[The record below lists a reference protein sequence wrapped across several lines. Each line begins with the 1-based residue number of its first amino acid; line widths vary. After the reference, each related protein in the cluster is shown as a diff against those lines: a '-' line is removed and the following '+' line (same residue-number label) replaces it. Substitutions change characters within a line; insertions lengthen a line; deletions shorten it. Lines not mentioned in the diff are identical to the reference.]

1 MEKRAVV
8 GHIAALSSI
17 LIWGVTFVQTKILLE
32 YLSPVEILIFR
43 FAIALLILYAMH
55 PKRYRPS
62 VSDELKFIG
71 LGFSGIF
78 LYYILENVSLEYTQA
93 ANVGLLVSTSPL
105 LTAILAHFFLKN
117 EKLSLNLFIGF
128 FMAITGIFIMVFNKL
143 GGISV
148 GDMLAFL
155 GALSFGVYSVLLRNI
170 NSRYHYLYVTQKSF
184 LYGLIFMVIY
194 AFLTHSRFH
203 INVLGKPVVL
213 FNLLFLAIFA
223 SGVCFV
229 LWRIAVESI
238 GSVATSNYIY
248 LIPLLNAAAAVVV
261 LNEKITT
268 TLTVAGFLILGGLFV
283 SQKSS
288 FFKQVQKH
296 ETV

>member
-1 MEKRAVV
+1 
-8 GHIAALSSI
+8 
-17 LIWGVTFVQTKILLE
+17 
-32 YLSPVEILIFR
+32 
-43 FAIALLILYAMH
+43 
-55 PKRYRPS
+55 
-62 VSDELKFIG
+62 
-71 LGFSGIF
+71 
-78 LYYILENVSLEYTQA
+78 
-93 ANVGLLVSTSPL
+93 
-105 LTAILAHFFLKN
+105 
-117 EKLSLNLFIGF
+117 
-128 FMAITGIFIMVFNKL
+128 MAITGIFIMVFNKL